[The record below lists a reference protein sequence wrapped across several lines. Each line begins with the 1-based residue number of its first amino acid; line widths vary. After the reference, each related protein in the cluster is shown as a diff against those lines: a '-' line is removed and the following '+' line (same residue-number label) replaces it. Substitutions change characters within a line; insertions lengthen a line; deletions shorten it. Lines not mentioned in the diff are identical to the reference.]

1 MATNVNFQTAT
12 YATTNMLPD
21 ANEELTAD
29 WARKVM
35 MNTAR
40 AAGYWGTVVLDE
52 TSVATMGTG
61 FVYFTGFNFMPSMDL
76 WIVAGGTRPTKWND
90 VYTPPAESGRVLGKR
105 VIYSSAGGTGT
116 IYIEAYPDPGH
127 NQAFGPRDIDFTGS
141 QAQFGT
147 WIYRLRGI

>member
-1 MATNVNFQTAT
+1 MADHLVFNSAT
-12 YATTNMLPD
+12 YATSLMLPD
-21 ANEELTAD
+21 ADEEITAD

-40 AAGYWGTVVLDE
+40 AAGYWGTIVLDE

-61 FVYFTGFNFMPSMDL
+61 YVHFTGFNFVPSMDL
-76 WIVAGGTRPTKWND
+76 WLVSGGTRPTKWND
-90 VYTPPAESGRVLGKR
+90 VYTPANESGRVVGKR
-105 VIYSSAGGTGT
+105 VVYSNAAGTGT
-116 IYIEAYPDPGH
+116 LYIEAYPDPAT
-127 NQAFGPRDIDFTGS
+127 NQAFGPRNIDFTGS